1 MGDAFPMNKLRHLL
15 TVMMGFLIFLS
26 SLYGFFILQKRAG
39 LPVEIKEAA
48 KKQELVQI
56 DEYKIET
63 EEDIEFVLSRKNAGD
78 LASFSVKK
86 AEGIE
91 ESQDRLIAFY
101 SQAPFPLIYL
111 TIGLL
116 GFLIGFIVFI
126 LRPHELR
133 ARIFF
138 WCSMSFS
145 FSLIVNG
152 GFFCLRE
159 SWISYI
165 PGILFYIF
173 YPLAP
178 ALLLHFSLTFYR
190 SELRW
195 VKFLLYLPTAVF
207 VTLLEYF
214 FLVSSIT
221 SSIHVYRQ
229 YQSVFFLFRFY
240 VVFYIILTIFTLSL
254 SYKKADLEEKKAQ
267 IKWIL
272 YGLFLGVG
280 PFIFLYQLPKV
291 LLKHPIISEEVSGVF
306 FVFIPLAFAFSIIKF
321 KLMNIELIINRSLV
335 YSILTVFT
343 VSIYLLSIEVLQSFF
358 SEFFHVQQTAI
369 SVAGALAAAV
379 AFHPARKKIQEWV
392 DKSFFRISYDYRK
405 SLLSFNEQ
413 AHKIVR
419 KNHLVD
425 FFVKKVK
432 KTIPLEHLGLLV
444 YLFKDGN
451 QNILLGREE
460 DRDLKS
466 LGSRMLGKSKILAR
480 RKGMRTELGVDFSE
494 ENLIEERNLEM
505 LIPMPF
511 RSTALAGFMS
521 VGRKKSGS
529 RFTRDDIEMLLTMA
543 EALALNLERIQL
555 QEEVIYERAEKEKYD
570 EISRLKTEFVSNVS
584 HEIRTP
590 MSSIQGMSEILQQG
604 KIKGK
609 KKQEELLSL
618 MTRECSR
625 LSQFLHNI
633 LDFGKIE
640 QKMKEYHFERTN
652 VCPVVEE
659 VLEIFQYRLESLG
672 FSLTT
677 GIPKNPLFLNVDR
690 NAFKQALTNLL
701 DNAIKYSSDKR
712 EISVH
717 LAEKN
722 THVEIHVKDSGI
734 GIPERERGRIFSG
747 FYRTYKAKSLD
758 VKGVGLGLKIVKHI
772 VQAHEGEI
780 RLKSRPGK
788 GSTFILIFPKP

>member
-1 MGDAFPMNKLRHLL
+1 
-15 TVMMGFLIFLS
+15 
-26 SLYGFFILQKRAG
+26 
-39 LPVEIKEAA
+39 
-48 KKQELVQI
+48 
-56 DEYKIET
+56 
-63 EEDIEFVLSRKNAGD
+63 
-78 LASFSVKK
+78 
-86 AEGIE
+86 
-91 ESQDRLIAFY
+91 
-101 SQAPFPLIYL
+101 
-111 TIGLL
+111 
-116 GFLIGFIVFI
+116 
-126 LRPHELR
+126 
-133 ARIFF
+133 
-138 WCSMSFS
+138 
-145 FSLIVNG
+145 
-152 GFFCLRE
+152 
-159 SWISYI
+159 
-165 PGILFYIF
+165 
-173 YPLAP
+173 
-178 ALLLHFSLTFYR
+178 
-190 SELRW
+190 
-195 VKFLLYLPTAVF
+195 
-207 VTLLEYF
+207 
-214 FLVSSIT
+214 
-221 SSIHVYRQ
+221 
-229 YQSVFFLFRFY
+229 
-240 VVFYIILTIFTLSL
+240 
-254 SYKKADLEEKKAQ
+254 
-267 IKWIL
+267 
-272 YGLFLGVG
+272 
-280 PFIFLYQLPKV
+280 
-291 LLKHPIISEEVSGVF
+291 
-306 FVFIPLAFAFSIIKF
+306 
-321 KLMNIELIINRSLV
+321 
-335 YSILTVFT
+335 
-343 VSIYLLSIEVLQSFF
+343 
-358 SEFFHVQQTAI
+358 
-369 SVAGALAAAV
+369 
-379 AFHPARKKIQEWV
+379 
-392 DKSFFRISYDYRK
+392 
-405 SLLSFNEQ
+405 
-413 AHKIVR
+413 
-419 KNHLVD
+419 
-425 FFVKKVK
+425 VKKVK